1 MQDANLEQ
9 RQAVL
14 LCLLPC
20 LNVNTISQLRLRKA
34 HRKTIA
40 TELAPCKASSAVS
53 CLVKNKAEF
62 DESSA
67 AKPAG
72 APSVPGS
79 CPERPDLLGSKIAKM
94 REVIAVEM
102 NCGIT
107 INKLWMPYKY
117 NTSRD
122 SVIQLQNVQLH

>member
-1 MQDANLEQ
+1 M
-9 RQAVL
+9 L

-20 LNVNTISQLRLRKA
+20 LNVNNISQLRLRKA

-40 TELAPCKASSAVS
+40 TELVPCEASSAVS
-53 CLVKNKAEF
+53 CLVKNEAEL
-62 DESSA
+62 DESPA
-67 AKPAG
+67 AKPAV
-72 APSVPGS
+72 APLVPGS

-122 SVIQLQNVQLH
+122 SVI